1 MVYRISELAAQL
13 GLSRST
19 LLYYEKRGLLCGSRA
34 SNGYRLY
41 GEQDLQKVRLLQQLQ
56 AGGLTLSECKQALEA
71 RLDRTVLSH
80 RLAELEAEIA
90 HKQQAHTLL
99 SALLGRGSLRDWHA
113 QVDKL
118 APDAHRNWLEQ
129 QGFDEQ
135 QALYLKWLSKDMNE
149 HDSYMADFMA
159 VFHQLE
165 RWGPGS
171 NTDTHKAL
179 THVPFAPQTVLDIGC
194 GKGFATE
201 LLATQTQAQIT
212 AVDNETQAIDSLA
225 QRLKQQ
231 GLDKR
236 VTPLCASMTALPFA
250 PGSFDLLWAESSAY
264 IMGFEAALNAW
275 RPLLRS
281 AGCLMVSDLVWLQDT
296 PSEQASAFWQQ
307 EYPDMQAIAARLVQ
321 IEQAGFRVLAHFTLS
336 QQAWADYYEQ
346 LKAEVKK
353 QLSHQPESAALLD
366 MAREIAIYE
375 QYLGEFGYQ
384 MFMLQRT
391 D

>member
-1 MVYRISELAAQL
+1 MYRISELAAQL

-19 LLYYEKRGLLCGSRA
+19 LLYYEKRGLLCGRRA

-71 RLDRTVLSH
+71 KLDRTVLSR

-90 HKQQAHTLL
+90 HKQQAHSLL
-99 SALLGRGSLRDWHA
+99 SALLGRGSLRDWHTQA
-113 QVDKL
+113 DKL
-118 APDAHRNWLEQ
+118 APDAHRNGLEQ

-135 QALYLKWLSKDMNE
+135 QSLYLKWLSKDMNE
-149 HDSYMADFMA
+149 HDTYMADFMA

-165 RWGPGS
+165 RWGPG
-171 NTDTHKAL
+171 NNADTRKAL
-179 THVPFAPQTVLDIGC
+179 AHIPSAPQNVLDIGC
-194 GKGFATE
+194 GKGFASE
-201 LLATQTQAQIT
+201 LLARETQAQIT
-212 AVDNETQAIDSLA
+212 AVDNEAEAIQSLA
-225 QRLKQQ
+225 QRLQHK

-264 IMGFEAALNAW
+264 IMGFAAALNAW
-275 RPLLRS
+275 RPLLSS
-281 AGCLMVSDLVWLQDT
+281 AGCLMISDLVWLNDT
-296 PSEQASAFWQQ
+296 PSEQARLFWQQ
-307 EYPDMQAIAARLVQ
+307 EYPDMQAIAVRLAQ
-321 IEQAGFRVLAHFTLS
+321 IEQAGFEVLAHFTLS
-336 QQAWADYYEQ
+336 LQAWADYYEP
-346 LKAEVKK
+346 LKTEVTRR
-353 QLSHQPESAALLD
+353 LSHQPNSLALQD

-384 MFMLQRT
+384 MFVLQRT